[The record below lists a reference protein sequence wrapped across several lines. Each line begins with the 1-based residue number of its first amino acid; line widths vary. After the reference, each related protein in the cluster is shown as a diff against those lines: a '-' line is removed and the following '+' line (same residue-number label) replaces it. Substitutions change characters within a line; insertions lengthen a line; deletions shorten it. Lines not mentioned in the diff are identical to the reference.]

1 MPRVWKCF
9 RKLSVMLPHRFRKAS
24 ELVPHCVD
32 ETPTPSAPTLDPSA
46 AFSHLLCRGFP
57 KTFYFALFNF
67 ALYALSAPLRGDASP
82 MCRLGQNGS
91 SSWPHSWLLL
101 LAARVHAVRSCK
113 EKLLVN
119 MEKSLI
125 VTFPPLPL
133 SPPPCGQHGK
143 ATFAPA

>member
-1 MPRVWKCF
+1 MRCRASGDASGAMPCVWKCF

-24 ELVPHCVD
+24 ELVPHCFD

-67 ALYALSAPLRGDASP
+67 ALYVFSARLRGRASP
-82 MCRLGQNGS
+82 MCRLGQNCS

-101 LAARVHAVRSCK
+101 SAARAHAIHSCSCK
-113 EKLLVN
+113 LTARGGRRQVIN
-119 MEKSLI
+119 AGT
-125 VTFPPLPL
+125 VAPL
-133 SPPPCGQHGK
+133 
-143 ATFAPA
+143 